1 MSETSSAARPRSR
14 RPIRRF
20 RSRFALAALSPVL
33 LAGGFALPSLSIFSS
48 SSADGTIPAPDLPPD
63 LLPPDL
69 PLEMNHRVERWM
81 GEFLRDPA
89 SFQRLLD
96 RKARYSGMMRDQ
108 LESRGMPEELL
119 YLALIESGYSNAA
132 TSVVEA
138 AGVWQIMTP
147 TATALGLRVDHWVDE
162 RRDPVRATRAA
173 LDYLE
178 TLYEEFGS
186 WYLAAAAYNS
196 GPARVARAVRSV
208 PEPRGE
214 DVIWE
219 ILPKLPPETRQFIP
233 RLVAAS
239 LIAGDP
245 EAFGLRTPEAA
256 ALAYDR
262 VFVPGGTSLLTV
274 SRTLGVPSMALRDL
288 NPHLLR
294 GVTPPGVSY
303 PIRVPVGESPRVVA
317 SITGKGRRR

>member
-1 MSETSSAARPRSR
+1 MSETSPVARPRSR

-20 RSRFALAALSPVL
+20 RSRFALAALPPVL
-33 LAGGFALPSLSIFSS
+33 VAGGFALPSLFHPSPSF
-48 SSADGTIPAPDLPPD
+48 DGATLAPDLPPD

-69 PLEMNHRVERWM
+69 PLEMNSRVERWM
-81 GEFLRDPA
+81 GEFLQHPE
-89 SFQRLLD
+89 SFQVLLD
-96 RKARYSGMMRDQ
+96 RKARYSSMMRDQ

-119 YLALIESGYSNAA
+119 YLALIESGYSNGA
-132 TSVVEA
+132 TSAVEA

-162 RRDPVRATRAA
+162 RRDPVRATSAA

-178 TLYEEFGS
+178 TLYSQFGS
-186 WYLAAAAYNS
+186 WYLAAAAYNC
-196 GPARVARAVRSV
+196 GPARVARALRSV
-208 PEPRGE
+208 PEPHGE
-214 DVIWE
+214 GVIWE

-239 LIAGDP
+239 LIAGTP
-245 EAFGLRTPEAA
+245 EAFGLRAPRGAEYR
-256 ALAYDR
+256 YDR

-274 SRTLGVPSMALRDL
+274 SRTLGVPSLELRDL

-303 PIRVPVGESPRVVA
+303 PIRVPVGESSRVVA

>member
-1 MSETSSAARPRSR
+1 MSETSPAARPRSR

-20 RSRFALAALSPVL
+20 RSRFALAALPPVL
-33 LAGGFALPSLSIFSS
+33 VAGGLALPSFSYF
-48 SSADGTIPAPDLPPD
+48 SAPSDDTSLAPDLPPA
-63 LLPPDL
+63 LLPPGL
-69 PLEMNHRVERWM
+69 PLEMNDRVERWM
-81 GEFLRDPA
+81 GEFLRHPE
-89 SFQRLLD
+89 SFQVLLD

-119 YLALIESGYSNAA
+119 YLALIESGYSNGA
-132 TSVVEA
+132 TSAVEA
-138 AGVWQIMTP
+138 AGVWQMMTP

-162 RRDPVRATRAA
+162 RRDPVRATTAA

-178 TLYEEFGS
+178 TLYEQFGS
-186 WYLAAAAYNS
+186 WYLAAAAYNC
-196 GPARVARAVRSV
+196 GPARVARALRTVSD
-208 PEPRGE
+208 PTGE

-219 ILPKLPPETRQFIP
+219 VLPKLPPETRQFIP

-239 LIAGDP
+239 IIAKRP
-245 EAFGLRTPEAA
+245 VAFGLRAPEGVAY
-256 ALAYDR
+256 AYDR

-274 SRTLGVPSMALRDL
+274 SRTLGVPSLELRDL

-317 SITGKGRRR
+317 SITGKSRRR